1 MKKSELTYTKIMKY
15 LGEIKGLVITYDEGQ
30 EIVRF
35 TSKYQDCISDINDW
49 LLDYFPHYLSN
60 IQYNVNNRDGDHW
73 LSLICIRREVA

>member
-1 MKKSELTYTKIMKY
+1 MNQALTYTKIMKY
-15 LGEIKGLVITYDEGQ
+15 LGEIKGLMITYDEGR

-35 TSKYQDCISDINDW
+35 TSKYSDCISDINDW

-60 IQYNVNNRDGDHW
+60 IQYNVNNRDGDQW

>member
-1 MKKSELTYTKIMKY
+1 MITELTYTKIMKY
-15 LGEIKGLVITYDEGQ
+15 LGEIKGVVITYDEDQ

-35 TSKYQDCISDINDW
+35 TSPYQDCISDINDW

-60 IQYNVNNRDGDHW
+60 IQYDVNNRDGDQW

>member
-1 MKKSELTYTKIMKY
+1 MNTELTYTKIMKY
-15 LGEIKGLVITYDEGQ
+15 LGEIKGLVITYDEDQ

-35 TSKYQDCISDINDW
+35 TSKYSDCISDINDW

-60 IQYNVNNRDGDHW
+60 IQYNVNNRDGDQW

>member
-1 MKKSELTYTKIMKY
+1 MKMELTYTKIMEY
-15 LGEIKGLVITYDEGQ
+15 LGEIKGLVITYDEDQ

-35 TSKYQDCISDINDW
+35 TSKHSDCISDINDW

-60 IQYNVNNRDGDHW
+60 IQYNVNNRDGDQW